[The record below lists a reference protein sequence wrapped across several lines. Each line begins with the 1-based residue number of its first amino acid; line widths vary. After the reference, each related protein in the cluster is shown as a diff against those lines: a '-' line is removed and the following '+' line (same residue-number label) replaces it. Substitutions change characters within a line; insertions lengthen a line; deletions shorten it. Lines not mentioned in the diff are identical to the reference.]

1 MRRLAARALRAALRS
16 PTPVHESRGYASIV
30 RDAAAVFEQHPA
42 EWYSAARDVRPRRL
56 VLHVG
61 PTNSGKTHS
70 ALQALLAAKSGV
82 YCAPLRLLAWEA
94 SDRANSGGV
103 PCDLVTG
110 QEVTSISGAQHV
122 ACTVEMADVGT
133 YREVGVVDEVQLL
146 GDVNRGWAFTRA
158 LLGLCVGELHLCGD
172 PAAVPLVTRL
182 VEQCGDSLEVVHY
195 KRLLPLRV
203 ATTPVGI
210 SHVAPGDAFVAFSRR
225 DVHSLRNG
233 VEEETKHR
241 CAIVYG
247 GLPPEA
253 RTAQAQLFN
262 ARGRDGCSVLAASD
276 AIGMGLNLSIRRV
289 VFSTLRKFDGVTKRH
304 LTPAEIRQIAG
315 RAGRYGSKYDEG
327 LVSAISHDGSGIE
340 LDHLRT
346 ALAQPP
352 VAVPTAG
359 LFPMPSHLEHLAA
372 LHPRHGLCGA
382 LRAFAGVTPLPDFHL
397 RSMEDVI
404 DAASHVAHLG
414 LPLRHQITLALSP
427 VDTGQPASLAALI
440 SFARSLAATGIVP
453 LHVAGAAVPSLERLP
468 RNQGELAALEEGSQ
482 VCDLYVW
489 LASRL
494 PAEFPEVEVARTMR
508 AAAGVAIMEG
518 LRLLARPPAS
528 RSVAK
533 AKAQKGQTAFEA
545 ATLAV
550 QHAMAELEL
559 QAPRNGVGAWDAVLG
574 AQPQPRSRDGGDGA
588 SSRRRRNGPA
598 SNVLVL

>member
-1 MRRLAARALRAALRS
+1 M
-16 PTPVHESRGYASIV
+16 

-61 PTNSGKTHS
+61 PTNSGKTHA
-70 ALQALLAAKSGV
+70 ALQALLSAQSGM

-94 SDRANSGGV
+94 SDRHNSAGV
-103 PCDLVTG
+103 PCDMVTG
-110 QEVTSISGAQHV
+110 QEVTSVPGARHV

-133 YREVGVVDEVQLL
+133 YRDVGVVDEIQLL
-146 GDVNRGWAFTRA
+146 GDPHRGWAFTRA

-182 VEQCGDSLEVVHY
+182 VEQCGDSLEVIHY
-195 KRLLPLRV
+195 HRLLPLRV
-203 ATTPVGI
+203 ATAPVGI
-210 SHVAPGDAFVAFSRR
+210 SNVAPGDAFVAFTRR

-233 VEEETKHR
+233 VEEDTKHR

-262 ARGRDGCSVLAASD
+262 ARGREGCSVLAASD

-289 VFSTLRKFDGVTKRH
+289 VFSTLRKFDGISKRH

-327 LVSAISHDGSGIE
+327 IVSAISHDGSGIE

-352 VAVPTAG
+352 IPVPTAG
-359 LFPMPSHLEHLAA
+359 LFPLPSHLEQLAA
-372 LHPRHGLCGA
+372 MHPRHGLCGA
-382 LRAFAGVTPLPDFHL
+382 LRAFAGVKPLPDFHL

-404 DAASHVAHLG
+404 DAASHVSHLG

-427 VDTGQPASLAALI
+427 VDTGQPASLAALV

-468 RNQGELAALEEGSQ
+468 RNQGELVALEEGSQ
-482 VCDLYVW
+482 VCDLYIW

-494 PAEFPEVEVARTMR
+494 PAEFPELEVARTMR
-508 AAAGVAIMEG
+508 QAAGVAIMEG

-533 AKAQKGQTAFEA
+533 TKALQGQTAFES

-550 QHAMAELEL
+550 QHAMAQLEL
-559 QAPRNGVGAWDAVLG
+559 QAPRSGVGAWDAAVG
-574 AQPQPRSRDGGDGA
+574 AQPQHSSDGPDISAG
-588 SSRRRRNGPA
+588 RRRRNAGNA
-598 SNVLVL
+598 LVL